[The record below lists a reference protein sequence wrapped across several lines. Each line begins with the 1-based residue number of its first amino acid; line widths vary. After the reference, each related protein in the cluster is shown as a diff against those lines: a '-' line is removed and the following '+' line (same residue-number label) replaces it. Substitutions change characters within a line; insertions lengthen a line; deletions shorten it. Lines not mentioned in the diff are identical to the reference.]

1 MVELTLNKA
10 RVIVRN
16 SIKKGREL
24 NLKPL
29 SVVVL
34 DSGGHVI
41 AFEKENYASPG
52 RFDITRGKAYGSIM
66 LGMSGTAQMARAE
79 AQQYFM
85 SAVNGLFGGNVIPV
99 PGGVLIKNKNERVIG
114 AVGVTGDSS
123 DNDAIVAM
131 HGVTFA
137 GFSGDVWGLIFN

>member
-16 SIKKGREL
+16 AIKKGREL

-52 RFDITRGKAYGSIM
+52 RFDIARGKAYGSIM

-85 SAVNGLFGGNVIPV
+85 NAVNGLFDGKVIPV
-99 PGGVLIKNKNERVIG
+99 PGGVLIKNKNKRVIG

-131 HGVTFA
+131 HGVTFV
-137 GFSGDVWGLIFN
+137 GLSGDV

>member
-16 SIKKGREL
+16 AIKKGREL

-52 RFDITRGKAYGSIM
+52 RFDIARGKAYGSIM

-114 AVGVTGDSS
+114 AVGSY
-123 DNDAIVAM
+123 
-131 HGVTFA
+131 
-137 GFSGDVWGLIFN
+137 WR